1 MVASLK
7 TDLPTMIAT
16 LSNEYRVAA
25 IKYIEYLV
33 QSQKRDAKA
42 TLHEIQGLFSEEKG
56 WDSETEMLEDM
67 AKFRRERLLKCAYC
81 RY

>member
-42 TLHEIQGLFSEEKG
+42 T
-56 WDSETEMLEDM
+56 
-67 AKFRRERLLKCAYC
+67 
-81 RY
+81 